1 MELQR
6 FCISNNTITIVD
18 DAGKKQPL
26 PRYYRKKF
34 GYEMNT
40 ENIKTQL
47 DNIEKMAGKPILE
60 IPPKLLSKYK
70 ATLFMRD
77 FEKRMKK
84 YNCQNEF

>member
-1 MELQR
+1 
-6 FCISNNTITIVD
+6 
-18 DAGKKQPL
+18 
-26 PRYYRKKF
+26 
-34 GYEMNT
+34 MNS

-47 DNIEKMAGKPILE
+47 DNIEKMAGKPISE
-60 IPPKLLSKYK
+60 IPSKLLGKYK